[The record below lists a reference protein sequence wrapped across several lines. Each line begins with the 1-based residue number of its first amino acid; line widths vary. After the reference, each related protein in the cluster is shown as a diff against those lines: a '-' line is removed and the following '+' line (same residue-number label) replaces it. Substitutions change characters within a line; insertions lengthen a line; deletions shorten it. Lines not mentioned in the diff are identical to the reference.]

1 MVVCAFG
8 RHFSKQNRSIVY
20 YIPLCTTIVH
30 YTTLLILRSSSFVR
44 LAAISVS
51 KTAPLRTSVLRYFGT
66 SVGYVEKTPTGASL
80 NLVR

>member
-1 MVVCAFG
+1 MVVCAIG

-51 KTAPLRTSVLRYFGT
+51 KTAPLRTTLHYT
-66 SVGYVEKTPTGASL
+66 
-80 NLVR
+80 